1 MSSAGMENLIA
12 SSRRRRAAPNAG
24 AAAVEL
30 AFTAPLLVALAL
42 GIADYGA
49 LMNSAASLV
58 SATRA
63 GAEVVMANRNATAS
77 DLTALFP
84 SGATPA
90 ISGPICACSDNTS
103 TACPPTG
110 SVTCPT
116 PGSATNPCAL
126 STGPDTRVHNYLQ
139 VSATQTVSPIL
150 SITNL
155 LYFGSFGSQALSTA
169 ICIPSQG

>member
-1 MSSAGMENLIA
+1 MENLIA
-12 SSRRRRAAPNAG
+12 LWRRRRAAANAG

-30 AFTAPLLVALAL
+30 AFTAPLLVALAF

-49 LMNSAASLV
+49 LMNSAASLL

-63 GAEVVMANRNATAS
+63 GAEVVMANPNATAS
-77 DLTALFP
+77 DLTALNLFP

-126 STGPDTRVHNYLQ
+126 SLGPDTRVHSYLQ

-155 LYFGSFGSQALSTA
+155 LYFGSFGSQALTTA
-169 ICIPSQG
+169 TCIPSEG